1 MALTNM
7 YFKDQN
13 WSHFWKESKPWRAK
27 EEEEKRKR
35 KKKGGIQAKI
45 KLRYGCLPLVWNFKA
60 LYDKYH
66 VSKSRVFSEL
76 HLNLRFLE
84 IKVGK
89 THKEQDKQRILSFKM
104 DSWLIE
110 SL

>member
-1 MALTNM
+1 M
-7 YFKDQN
+7 K
-13 WSHFWKESKPWRAK
+13 AK
-27 EEEEKRKR
+27 KRRGRGRRRREEEEE
-35 KKKGGIQAKI
+35 GIKP
-45 KLRYGCLPLVWNFKA
+45 KRYGNYFDHGIEWIHGTLRLCMINIMSPNLGFI
-60 LYDKYH
+60 
-66 VSKSRVFSEL
+66 EL

>member
-1 MALTNM
+1 M
-7 YFKDQN
+7 
-13 WSHFWKESKPWRAK
+13 ESKRGRR
-27 EEEEKRKR
+27 EEEEEEE
-35 KKKGGIQAKI
+35 GGIQAKI

-76 HLNLRFLE
+76 HFNLRFLE

>member
-1 MALTNM
+1 M
-7 YFKDQN
+7 
-13 WSHFWKESKPWRAK
+13 
-27 EEEEKRKR
+27 KRR
-35 KKKGGIQAKI
+35 RGRGAKI
-45 KLRYGCLPLVWNFKA
+45 KAKKVWNLDFWYGNYFEYGCLPLVWNFKA

-76 HLNLRFLE
+76 HFNLRFLE

>member
-35 KKKGGIQAKI
+35 KKKGGGGGGGGIQAKI
-45 KLRYGCLPLVWNFKA
+45 KLRYGCLPLV
-60 LYDKYH
+60 
-66 VSKSRVFSEL
+66 
-76 HLNLRFLE
+76 
-84 IKVGK
+84 
-89 THKEQDKQRILSFKM
+89 
-104 DSWLIE
+104 
-110 SL
+110 

>member
-35 KKKGGIQAKI
+35 KKKGGDSSQDQAK
-45 KLRYGCLPLVWNFKA
+45 VWMLAFGM
-60 LYDKYH
+60 
-66 VSKSRVFSEL
+66 EL
-76 HLNLRFLE
+76 
-84 IKVGK
+84 
-89 THKEQDKQRILSFKM
+89 
-104 DSWLIE
+104 
-110 SL
+110 